1 MGNEVLL
8 SCKDICK
15 NFGPTRA
22 LVHVDFE
29 LKRGEVCGL
38 IGENGSGKSTLTSI
52 FAGVQPQVSGDLFYE
67 GKPYKPANM
76 LEAQKTG
83 VAMVVQEAGT
93 MPSVDVASNVFVG
106 NLERFSKA
114 GFLNVKAMHK
124 AANEIL
130 EEIGAGDIK
139 ADMITG
145 MLNFED
151 RKIIEI
157 ARAMFLRPEV
167 LIIDETTTALA
178 QKGRTLL
185 YKLIEK
191 MKNENKAVI
200 FISHDLD
207 ELVEVCNTIT
217 VLRDGVK
224 IGRLDG
230 EDITVANMRPMMV
243 GRELTDN
250 YYRADWDGSCR
261 EEVALDVQRITSANG
276 YVRNFSVQLHRGEI
290 LGLGGLADCGMH
302 EVGRMM
308 FGVDQTVTGK
318 VVHVE
323 SGKVVDKPVTAIG
336 LRMGYISKDR
346 DTESINLN
354 ASIQDN
360 IVLPALDKIQKGGF
374 IWPKTEEAAAKVQV
388 EVLSVKCVNEKQF
401 CTELSGGNKQKVA
414 FGKWLAADSD
424 IIIMDCPTR
433 GIDIGVKAAMY
444 NLIYEF
450 KKQGK
455 AIVMISEELPELIG
469 MSDRMLI
476 MKDGKITKEIMRSP
490 DVTDS
495 QIIEYMI

>member
-1 MGNEVLL
+1 MSNDVLL
-8 SCKDICK
+8 SCKGICK

-22 LVHVDFE
+22 LVNVDFE
-29 LKRGEVCGL
+29 LKRGEICGL

-52 FAGVQPQVSGDLFYE
+52 FAGVQPQVSGELFFAQ
-67 GKPYKPANM
+67 KPYKPSNM

-83 VAMVVQEAGT
+83 IAMVVQEAGT
-93 MPSVDVASNVFVG
+93 MPEVDVASNVFVG
-106 NLERFSKA
+106 NLERFSKF
-114 GFLNVKAMHK
+114 GFLNVKEMHK
-124 AANEIL
+124 AANKIL
-130 EEIGAGDIK
+130 DEIGAHDIR

-145 MLNFED
+145 SLNFED

-157 ARAMFLRPEV
+157 ARAMFLQPEV

-185 YKLIEK
+185 YKLIKK
-191 MKNENKAVI
+191 MEEENKAVI

-230 EDITVANMRPMMV
+230 EDITADKMRPMMV
-243 GRELTDN
+243 GRELTGN

-261 EEVALDVQRITSANG
+261 EEVALDVQRITSQDG

-302 EVGRMM
+302 EVGRML
-308 FGVDQTVTGK
+308 FGVDPTVTGK
-318 VVHVE
+318 VLHVE
-323 SGKVVDKPVTAIG
+323 SNTVINDPITAISR
-336 LRMGYISKDR
+336 RMGYISKDR

-360 IVLPALDKIQKGGF
+360 IVLPALNKLKKGGF
-374 IWPKTEEAAAKVQV
+374 IWPSAEKKAANEQVKT
-388 EVLSVKCVNEKQF
+388 LSIKCVDAKQF

-414 FGKWLAADSD
+414 FGKWLATDSD

-433 GIDIGVKAAMY
+433 GIDIGVKFSMY
-444 NLIYEF
+444 QLIYAF
-450 KKQGK
+450 KQQGK

-469 MSDRMLI
+469 MSDRILI
-476 MKDGKITKEIMRSP
+476 MKNGKVTKEIMRSP
-490 DVTDS
+490 DVRDS

>member
-8 SCKDICK
+8 SCEKVCK

-22 LVHVDFE
+22 LVDVDFE
-29 LKRGEVCGL
+29 LKRGEICGL

-52 FAGVQPQVSGDLFYE
+52 FAGVQPQVSGDLFFE

-83 VAMVVQEAGT
+83 VAMIVQEAGT
-93 MPSVDVASNVFVG
+93 MPGVDVASNVFVG
-106 NLERFSKA
+106 NLERFSKC
-114 GFLNVKAMHK
+114 GFLNIKAMHK

-145 MLNFED
+145 ALNFED

-157 ARAMFLRPEV
+157 ARAMFLKPEV

-185 YKLIEK
+185 YKLINK
-191 MKNENKAVI
+191 MKEENKAVI

-230 EDITVANMRPMMV
+230 DQITVDNMRPMMV
-243 GRELTDN
+243 GRELTGN
-250 YYRADWDGSCR
+250 YYRADWDGSCQ
-261 EEVALDVQRITSANG
+261 EQVALDVQRITSYNG

-302 EVGRMM
+302 EVGRML
-308 FGVDQTVTGK
+308 FGVEPTVTGQ
-318 VVHVE
+318 VLHVE
-323 SGKVVDKPVTAIG
+323 SGKKVTDPITA
-336 LRMGYISKDR
+336 LSLKMGYVSKDR

-360 IVLPALDKIQKGGF
+360 IVLPALDKIKKGPF
-374 IWPKTEEAAAKVQV
+374 IWPGAEKKAAQEQVKT
-388 EVLSVKCVNEKQF
+388 LSVKCVNEKQF

-450 KKQGK
+450 KQQGK